1 MLFAALLMTP
11 RPGLAVCAVCLAYGL
26 MQTGVVLV
34 NTAEDFPED
43 RQMGVR
49 TVIVALGLRRGIGLG
64 LGLAV
69 VGMAGLLAVYAGLFA
84 ARAKP
89 PAAFAALLPLAV
101 TAAAVAVS
109 MARVYGEVRAP
120 EAEAVAA
127 VKREA
132 RWVPLWISTLAVSS
146 LLAAAALFVA
156 SG

>member
-69 VGMAGLLAVYAGLFA
+69 VGMAALLAVYAGLFA

-89 PAAFAALLPLAV
+89 PAFAALVPLAV
-101 TAAAVAVS
+101 AAAAVAVS

-120 EAEAVAA
+120 EVEAVAA

-146 LLAAAALFVA
+146 LLAAAALFLA